1 VTLFSSTL
9 DLFQREHIP
18 CALIG
23 AGALAVHGIAR
34 STFDIDLLTT
44 SPRVLEAAFWEPL
57 VAEGATVE
65 VRPGGR
71 DDPLRGVVRLER
83 ARARDVDIVVGRHDW
98 QRDALARA
106 VAARVLGADVPVVT
120 RSDLI
125 LLKLYA
131 GGPQD
136 AWDIEQ
142 LLADAGGAVRGE
154 VDARVVSLPPE
165 CGEQWAGFRSR
176 YR

>member
-1 VTLFSSTL
+1 MTLFSSTL
-9 DLFQREHIP
+9 DLLQREHIP

-57 VAEGATVE
+57 SAEGAAVE
-65 VRPGGR
+65 VRPGVH
-71 DDPLRGVVRLER
+71 DDPLRGVVRLQH
-83 ARARDVDIVVGRHDW
+83 ARDRDVDIVVGRHDW

-106 VAARVLGADVPVVT
+106 VAARVLGAEVPVVT
-120 RSDLI
+120 TSDLI

-136 AWDIEQ
+136 LWDIEQ
-142 LLADAGGAVRGE
+142 LLADADGEVRGE
-154 VDARVVSLPPE
+154 VDLRVRALPLE
-165 CGEQWAGFRSR
+165 CRQQWTGFRVR
-176 YR
+176 